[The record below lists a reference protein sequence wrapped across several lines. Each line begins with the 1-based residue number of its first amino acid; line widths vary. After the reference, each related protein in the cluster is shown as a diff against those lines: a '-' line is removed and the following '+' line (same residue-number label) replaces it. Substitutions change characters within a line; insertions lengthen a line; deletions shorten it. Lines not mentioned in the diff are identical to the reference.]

1 VRHECA
7 FCVDCGRNERPKTIP
22 QRGGAS
28 QAETILEG
36 MGSCLDAINRAA
48 DAKLKKK
55 LIICRGCMPPE
66 LDDQTGSITPK

>member
-1 VRHECA
+1 
-7 FCVDCGRNERPKTIP
+7 
-22 QRGGAS
+22 
-28 QAETILEG
+28 

>member
-1 VRHECA
+1 MNTRSA
-7 FCVDCGRNERPKTIP
+7 WTAAGMSARRRFPKRGR
-22 QRGGAS
+22 AS

-36 MGSCLDAINRAA
+36 MGSCLDAINPAA